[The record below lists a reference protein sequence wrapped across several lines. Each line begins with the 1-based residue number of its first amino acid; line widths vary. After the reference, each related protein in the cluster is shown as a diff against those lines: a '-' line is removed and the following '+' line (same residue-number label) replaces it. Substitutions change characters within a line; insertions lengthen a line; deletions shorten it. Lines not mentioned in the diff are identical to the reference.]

1 MLPQINA
8 LIVLFQAPSTRMRI
22 FLNPQLFLSVFKN
35 FRSTRIRI
43 QIKFACPHVS
53 DTYADSLYRTYVVK
67 RARFA
72 SCSAC
77 PVKNWA
83 RSCYVTG

>member
-1 MLPQINA
+1 MLPQVNA
-8 LIVLFQAPSTRMRI
+8 LIVLFQAPSTRIRI
-22 FLNPQLFLSVFKN
+22 FLNPQVFLSGFKN
-35 FRSTRIRI
+35 FRSTRIPI
-43 QIKFACPHVS
+43 KIKFACPHVS
-53 DTYADSLYRTYVVK
+53 VTYADSLYRKCVVK